1 METLNA
7 FHWLKFIKCSDVCCK
22 SDQIGHCQDIV
33 SGHLLISWVY
43 GVGSRT
49 GFKEMVQC
57 MCESLLITTA
67 SYVYTF
73 ICEQYIYQCVWCVV
87 WWCVVWCGGVWCGGV
102 WCGGVLTSCLFSSCD
117 ILVFA
122 LIYRHCHVMWSLSC
136 VLHGHVICMSCDLPV
151 MCCVMWSVCHVICM
165 SCVLHVMWS
174 ACHVICLSCDLP
186 VMWSVCHVILCHVI
200 CMSCDLPVMCSVCHV
215 ICMSCN
221 LPVMWSACH
230 VICLFCF
237 SSAEECQQW
246 IDVSNWTTSRAI

>member
-73 ICEQYIYQCVWCVV
+73 ICEQYIYQCVWCGV
-87 WWCVVWCGGVWCGGV
+87 WWCVVWCGGVWCGVVV
-102 WCGGVLTSCLFSSCD
+102 WWCANLLPFLIMWYTCICTHLPTLSRHVISVMCSAWSCD
-117 ILVFA
+117 L
-122 LIYRHCHVMWSLSC
+122 HVMWSAC
-136 VLHGHVICMSCDLPV
+136 HVLCHVICMSCDLYV
-151 MCCVMWSVCHVICM
+151 MC
-165 SCVLHVMWS
+165 S

-186 VMWSVCHVILCHVI
+186 VMWSACHVIS
-200 CMSCDLPVMCSVCHV
+200 MSCDL
-215 ICMSCN
+215 MSCD
-221 LPVMWSACH
+221 LYVMWSACH
-230 VICLFCF
+230 VFCM
-237 SSAEECQQW
+237 SC
-246 IDVSNWTTSRAI
+246 DLYVM